1 MGDAEWLWKPEN
13 IRSLKIHVGARFS
26 LYAIQLTALDF
37 AFFSP
42 WSSQIYGPN
51 VYKAQV
57 IMK

>member
-37 AFFSP
+37 AFFFP